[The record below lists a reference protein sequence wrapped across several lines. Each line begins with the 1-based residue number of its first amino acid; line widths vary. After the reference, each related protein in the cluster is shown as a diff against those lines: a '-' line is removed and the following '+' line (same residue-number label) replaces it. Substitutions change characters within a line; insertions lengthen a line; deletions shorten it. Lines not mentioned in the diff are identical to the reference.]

1 MTVVDVPPVHL
12 YSDSLN
18 NTRRFR
24 VNQPVAHRW
33 RKLLSC
39 TELPFLTSTRL
50 PANVDMIR
58 QGDKMQGQPISGVNG
73 YMAGDQR
80 IAVNEHL
87 SMAALI
93 KLTFQRCDLVFKA
106 VDLDF

>member
-1 MTVVDVPPVHL
+1 
-12 YSDSLN
+12 
-18 NTRRFR
+18 
-24 VNQPVAHRW
+24 
-33 RKLLSC
+33 
-39 TELPFLTSTRL
+39 
-50 PANVDMIR
+50 MIR

-73 YMAGDQR
+73 YVAGDQR